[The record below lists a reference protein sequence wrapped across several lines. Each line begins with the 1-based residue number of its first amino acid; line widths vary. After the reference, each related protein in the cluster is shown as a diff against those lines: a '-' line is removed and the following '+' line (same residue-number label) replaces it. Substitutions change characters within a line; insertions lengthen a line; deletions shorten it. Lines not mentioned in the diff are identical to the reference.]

1 MTRKR
6 YKKLMMSIGYKRND
20 FNKIVTYEICGEMF
34 SKRKYM
40 IDGALFTSYNDL
52 WDWYSQYFY
61 IYKGYGCTVKY
72 DPKDHIWYGKI
83 DDINDLVNFYT
94 KNFTNI
100 DKVARDAIDDYLDFC
115 ARVGKEPEVQRL
127 YDY

>member
-6 YKKLMMSIGYKRND
+6 YKKLMMSIGYKRNV

-72 DPKDHIWYGKI
+72 DPKDRFLYGKI
-83 DDINDLVNFYT
+83 DDISDLVDFHT
-94 KNFTNI
+94 KNFTNF
-100 DKVARDAIDDYLDFC
+100 DKVARDAIDNYLDFC
-115 ARVGKEPEVQRL
+115 TRVGKEPERPNV
-127 YDY
+127 